1 MNLCVLIPAKDER
14 LGIGK
19 TVQSVLDAG
28 ASARDIY
35 LIDDGSSD
43 RTGEIAKS
51 FGVSVLRN
59 EKNISKAMSIR
70 RITTHFDLTNRYDV
84 ICLMDADTEVSKNY
98 FEVG

>member
-35 LIDDGSSD
+35 VIDDGSSD
-43 RTGEIAKS
+43 GTGEIAKS
-51 FGVSVLRN
+51 FEEASYGTRKTSARP
-59 EKNISKAMSIR
+59 
-70 RITTHFDLTNRYDV
+70 
-84 ICLMDADTEVSKNY
+84 
-98 FEVG
+98 